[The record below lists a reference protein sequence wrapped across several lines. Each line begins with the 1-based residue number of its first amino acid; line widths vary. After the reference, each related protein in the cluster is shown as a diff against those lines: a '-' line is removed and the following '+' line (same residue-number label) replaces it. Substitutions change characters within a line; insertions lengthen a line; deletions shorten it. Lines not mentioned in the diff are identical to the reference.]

1 MNFLFHLVY
10 LALKKF
16 SALTGLTYNEINII
30 IYYFVIPLALLLL
43 LDRILKK
50 FIFSGILILSW
61 IVLLLFVPDF
71 TRFCNRAFDISVVF
85 LESFGF
91 LGWNYIVA
99 SVMICVV
106 LPLVVFAVLFYFA
119 FPQLFR
125 RRNLTEKNA
134 N

>member
-10 LALKKF
+10 LALKQG
-16 SALTGLTYNEINII
+16 AAATGLTYNEINIVF
-30 IYYFVIPLALLLL
+30 YYFVIPLALFAL

-50 FIFSGILILSW
+50 YIFSGLLIASW
-61 IVLLLFVPDF
+61 IVLLLIVPDF
-71 TRFCNRAFDISVVF
+71 GRFCDRAFDASVVL

-106 LPLVVFAVLFYFA
+106 LPMVAFAVLFRFA

-125 RRNLTEKNA
+125 RRDRAAKNA
-134 N
+134 S